1 MNRQEFEDYVAH
13 GGKLFVV
20 TDDIDSFAGELGW
33 LKEGEIVELKM
44 MMDQFHLLSI
54 ILIKKKEKE
63 SILRIIGVLFPWKPL
78 RLTLYPTA
86 PTTTP
91 CINQ

>member
-1 MNRQEFEDYVAH
+1 MYRQEFEDYVAQ

-20 TDDIDSFAGELGW
+20 TDDIDDSAGEQGW

-63 SILRIIGVLFPWKPL
+63 STLQMIGVLFP
-78 RLTLYPTA
+78 
-86 PTTTP
+86 
-91 CINQ
+91 